1 MYYVGIDWADRKY
14 DLVILND
21 RGNMVC
27 PPFVIQKS
35 EPDFTGLLLRLRKL
49 SADTGHFKIG
59 IETPHNLLVD
69 TLLAWN
75 YPVFSIHPSSMKSFR
90 KRYRTTNARDDVYD
104 SFVLADVMRT
114 DKACWRKVDH
124 GSEQTRQLRLLVVDH
139 HKLIQK
145 QSMHQ
150 NAFKETLKQFYP
162 EYLDF
167 FKDVARPVSLAFF
180 LAFPTFDKAAKLT
193 ASQLREFF
201 KEHHLCSK
209 KHGNNIYHTLRQT
222 PIPVAESVVAIKSM
236 RALTLAQ
243 QLVQINSSIR
253 MYEQSIETHC
263 NNHSDYQIFS
273 SFPGIALISSARL
286 IAIFGDDR
294 KLYENV
300 APIQMITGTCP
311 VTEIT
316 GKDKRRKKVHK
327 IVYFRQGCNKIYRTF
342 VYNIAFASLTKAT
355 WTKAYYDRHRKN
367 GHTHPHALRC
377 LANLQLKI
385 LFAMWKNRTKFDENI
400 YLAQKTRHKLKEK
413 SLA

>member
-14 DLVILND
+14 DLVILD
-21 RGNMVC
+21 DQGNTVC

-35 EPDFTGLLLRLRKL
+35 EPDFTGLVLKLRKL
-49 SADTGHFKIG
+49 STDTDQFKIG
-59 IETPHNLLVD
+59 IETPNNLLVD

-104 SFVLADVMRT
+104 SFVLANVMRT

-124 GSEQTRQLRLLVVDH
+124 GSEQTRRIRLLVVDH

-145 QSMHQ
+145 QTMLQ
-150 NAFKETLKQFYP
+150 NAFRESLKQFYP

-167 FKDVARPVSLAFF
+167 FKDVACPVSLAFF
-180 LAFPTFDKAAKLT
+180 LDFPTFDKAEKLT
-193 ASQLREFF
+193 NSQLREFF
-201 KEHHLCSK
+201 KEHRLHSK
-209 KHGNNIYHTLRQT
+209 KHSNNIYHILRQT
-222 PIPVAESVVAIKSM
+222 PIPVPESVAAIKSIN
-236 RALTLAQ
+236 ALTLAQ
-243 QLVQINSSIR
+243 QLVQIKQSVQ
-253 MYEQSIETHC
+253 MYEQKIEAHC
-263 NNHSDYQIFS
+263 HHHPDCAIFS

-294 KLYENV
+294 NRYENV
-300 APIQMITGTCP
+300 AAIQMMAGTCP

-316 GKDKRRKKVHK
+316 GKDKRRNKLHK
-327 IVYFRQGCNKIYRTF
+327 IVYFRQACNKFYRSF
-342 VYNIAFASLTKAT
+342 VFNIAFSSLTKSA
-355 WTKAYYDRHRKN
+355 WAKAYYDRHRKK
-367 GHTHPHALRC
+367 GHTHPQALRC

-400 YLAQKTRHKLKEK
+400 YLAQKTRHKLKQK
-413 SLA
+413 SHV